1 MTKENK
7 GNKGIISVEATIV
20 LVTTLFLILFLLD
33 FGYVFRAKNYM
44 SYVIMQTGQGVA
56 FQTYKYG
63 MEESEETFELV
74 RNILSLFNYKSDS
87 SVIRTAIN
95 SNDYELAIKQYMLG
109 CITTEDELKKYGIDS
124 ANIEVVKVE
133 TEDNDT
139 VQDIRVVIKYQVDFP
154 FKVFNIENIVLQQ
167 QTLAGMWKL
176 E

>member
-109 CITTEDELKKYGIDS
+109 CITTEDELKK
-124 ANIEVVKVE
+124 
-133 TEDNDT
+133 
-139 VQDIRVVIKYQVDFP
+139 
-154 FKVFNIENIVLQQ
+154 
-167 QTLAGMWKL
+167 
-176 E
+176 